1 VKQKKTCIKRLRL
14 EQVINFAIMGP
25 LKVLAKY
32 YRPYQLLIWQLSII
46 IAYNFKLV
54 LDITNRDSFKVN
66 TKKFKNEENTTK

>member
-1 VKQKKTCIKRLRL
+1 
-14 EQVINFAIMGP
+14 MGP
-25 LKVLAKY
+25 LKVVAKY

-66 TKKFKNEENTTK
+66 TKNFKNEENTTKRGMVNPKCIVLVLLN